1 MNDTIIYLLKVS
13 AGISLMYLFFLLF
26 FSRDTFYFRNRI
38 YLILALLLP
47 FLAPIVR
54 LRIVQYEVS
63 APITQLQPEASFP
76 LGGPVQSP
84 VLNQTQHTDF
94 GTLLFWIYI
103 SIVTIMLIRIIVG
116 LVSTFRIINKGEIVK
131 SEFPRIVLST
141 LKIPAFSF
149 FPYIIIPDAEHNK
162 GSYEYLLDHELAH
175 VRQGHTFDLL
185 LSELVMAFHWFN
197 PFVWLIRRAILLN
210 HEYLADRVSLVNT
223 ESVKEY
229 QYKLL
234 GFQTDMRH
242 VSLAHSFNSLI
253 KNRIVMI
260 NKKPTRKHAALKN
273 LFFLPLLAIT
283 LYAFAKPE
291 YVSAPLSEKPHLFT
305 WFTTDSQ
312 ESVKGVVLNGEG
324 KPLEGVTIS
333 STKSVEE
340 AFRFTTGA
348 DGRFQFE
355 KLNESEYLL
364 FMCKGYNLKI
374 QKPEFKTEMR
384 VTLEKDTVNVEVN
397 PNFTSCVYIDG
408 EMTNKAFAVAI
419 NDLGYNRGPV
429 KMLFGKEATDKYG
442 EKAANGV
449 YEITTRKKAL
459 EMGLKP
465 PFPRLSP
472 DDFPTFKNE
481 RYSEFGGWVASQ
493 ISYPPEARTKKIEG
507 WVSVSYRIELD
518 GTIDNISPSQA
529 TDDPLLINEVV
540 KVIRNAP
547 RWEAPKNKAVDEPYN
562 DNLTLRF
569 ELPDKIIALSP
580 YVVVEQMPE
589 YPGGDMEL
597 LKFISQNT
605 RYPEEAKKSGIEGRV
620 IVRFIVTTAGTVT
633 GVSIIKGVDPLL
645 DTEAVRVI
653 SMLSGFKPGM
663 QSGKPVDVWYM
674 APINFK
680 ISASPNQAK

>member
-13 AGISLMYLFFLLF
+13 SGISLMYLFFLLF

-38 YLILALLLP
+38 YLILALLVP
-47 FLAPIVR
+47 FIAPILR
-54 LRIVQYEVS
+54 LRIVRYEIP
-63 APITQLQPEASFP
+63 APIAQLQPGAIFP
-76 LGGPVQSP
+76 FGGPVESP
-84 VLNQTQHTDF
+84 VLHQSQYAGF
-94 GTLLFWIYI
+94 GTLLFWLYI
-103 SIVTIMLIRIIVG
+103 SIVTILLIRIIIG
-116 LVSTFRIINKGEIVK
+116 LASTFRIINEGKIVK

-162 GSYEYLLDHELAH
+162 GSYGYLLDHELAH
-175 VRQGHTFDLL
+175 VKQGHTFDLL
-185 LSELVMAFHWFN
+185 LSELVIAFHWFN
-197 PFVWLIRRAILLN
+197 PFVWLIRRAIVLN

-223 ESVKEY
+223 ENAKEY

-242 VSLAHSFNSLI
+242 ISLAHSFNSLI

-291 YVSAPLSEKPHLFT
+291 YVSAPLSGKPHLFT
-305 WFTTDSQ
+305 WFTNDSQ
-312 ESVKGVVLNGEG
+312 ESVKGVVLTSSG
-324 KPLEGVTIS
+324 KPLEGVTIT

-348 DGRFQFE
+348 DGRFQFDN
-355 KLNESEYLL
+355 LDESEYLI
-364 FMCKGYNLKI
+364 FMCRGYIQIMLK
-374 QKPEFKTEMR
+374 PVYKTDMN
-384 VTLEKDTVNVEVN
+384 VKMEKDTSYVDY
-397 PNFTSCVYIDG
+397 NFRVPTLVYIDG
-408 EMTNKAFAVAI
+408 VKTDKDPMAAV
-419 NDLGYNRGPV
+419 NDLGYNRGIM
-429 KMLFGKEATDKYG
+429 KMLVGKEATDKYG

-465 PFPRLSP
+465 PFPRLAP
-472 DDFPTFKNE
+472 DDFPTFKNQ
-481 RYSEFGGWVASQ
+481 RYSEFGNWVASQ
-493 ISYPPEARTKKIEG
+493 ISYPPEAKTKKIEG

-518 GTIDNISPSQA
+518 GSIDNISPSQV
-529 TDDPLLINEVV
+529 TGDPLLLNEVV

-547 RWEAPKNKAVDEPYN
+547 RWEAPKNKAVDEPFN

-569 ELPDKIIALSP
+569 ELPDKISAISP

-605 RYPEEAKKSGIEGRV
+605 RYPVEAKKAGIEGRV
-620 IVRFIVTTAGTVT
+620 IVRFIVTTAGNVA
-633 GVSIIKGVDPLL
+633 GVSVIKGVDPVL

-653 SMLSGFKPGM
+653 SMLPAFKPGM
-663 QSGKPVDVWYM
+663 QNGKKVDVWYM
-674 APINFK
+674 APITFK
-680 ISASPNQAK
+680 ISPAGNSNK